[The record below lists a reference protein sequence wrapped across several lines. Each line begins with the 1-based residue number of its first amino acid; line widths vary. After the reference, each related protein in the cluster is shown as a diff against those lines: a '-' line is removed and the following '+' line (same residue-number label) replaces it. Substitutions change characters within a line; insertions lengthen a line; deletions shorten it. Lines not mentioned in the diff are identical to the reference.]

1 MLAPAGAAGDAAN
14 CHSGLSCLPGFRR
27 QGQGPASLL
36 LELVL
41 DGQQAIEE
49 IADALESVPGRL
61 AAGRTG

>member
-14 CHSGLSCLPGFRR
+14 CHSSLLCLPGFR
-27 QGQGPASLL
+27 QQGPDSLL